1 MRKSWGG
8 RNLIGISFLLA
19 LASCASEI
27 DDSRYV
33 ASEAETFAQ
42 AQDAAPAI
50 SSIFFGSS
58 PARGDTYEL
67 GETVV
72 VFVQFDGPVE
82 TTDHGEFQVAL
93 TIGAETQ
100 YATLVGWR
108 SDHRYRFEYTV
119 QEPDRD
125 GDGISIPADAI
136 LLNGGAI
143 IAPDGTTDADLTHGA
158 VAADAGRKVNGSLTS
173 PPAVTSIEFV
183 SAPKGNAYA
192 AGEAVE
198 VAVEFDRVVAVTG
211 NPQVALTIG
220 TETRHAAHSA
230 WWRDEYLIFF
240 SYKVQG
246 DDRDEDGISIPAN
259 ALILN
264 GGTIT
269 ATDGTTEADLTHAP
283 VGPERDRKVDGGTN
297 ITPPRVRAVS
307 FGSSPAR
314 GDTYELGETV
324 VVFVQFDGPVEATDQ
339 AEFQVALTI
348 GAETQYATYRGR
360 RSDHRYRFEYTVQEP
375 DRDEDGISIP
385 ADAILLNGGTLT
397 GPDGTTDADLTH
409 GTVAAD
415 AGRKMNGSL
424 TSPPAVTSIEF
435 VSAPKGNAYARGEAV
450 RVAVEF
456 DRVVTVT
463 GNPQVALTI
472 GTETRN
478 AAHSAWWRDEDLI
491 FFSYKVQGDDR
502 DEDGISIP
510 ANALILN
517 GGTITATDGTT
528 DADLTHAPVG
538 PERARRVDGS
548 GDVTPPRVK
557 AIVFD
562 TSPARGDTYEL
573 GETVKMSVEFDGPV
587 EAGTFQLALTIGTET
602 RYATMFATAIGRH
615 WYYFEYTVQEGDRD
629 EDGISI
635 PANALILISGAV
647 TDPSGTVD
655 ADLTHG
661 TVAADAGRKVDGS
674 LISPPAVKRVY
685 LFSSPPTKGDMY
697 GPGETVRVGVRFD
710 RVVTVTGNPQ
720 VALTIGTETR
730 HAAYSASFDRSTIAF
745 VYVVQEGDR
754 DEDGISIPANALTLN
769 GGTIK
774 FGADSTIDADLTH
787 AAVARDPT
795 RKVSG
800 STASP

>member
-1 MRKSWGG
+1 MSGTWGV
-8 RNLIGISFLLA
+8 RNLIAISFLLA
-19 LASCASEI
+19 LASCAVTPPTPTTSL
-27 DDSRYV
+27 ST
-33 ASEAETFAQ
+33 AETLAQ

-82 TTDHGEFQVAL
+82 TTDHGEFQMAL
-93 TIGAETQ
+93 TIGEETQ

-125 GDGISIPADAI
+125 EDGISIPANAI
-136 LLNGGAI
+136 LLSGGTI
-143 IAPDGTTDADLTHGA
+143 TAPDGTTDADLTHGT

-198 VAVEFDRVVAVTG
+198 VAVEFDRVVTVTG

-230 WWRDEYLIFF
+230 WWRDDY
-240 SYKVQG
+240 
-246 DDRDEDGISIPAN
+246 
-259 ALILN
+259 
-264 GGTIT
+264 
-269 ATDGTTEADLTHAP
+269 
-283 VGPERDRKVDGGTN
+283 
-297 ITPPRVRAVS
+297 
-307 FGSSPAR
+307 
-314 GDTYELGETV
+314 
-324 VVFVQFDGPVEATDQ
+324 
-339 AEFQVALTI
+339 
-348 GAETQYATYRGR
+348 
-360 RSDHRYRFEYTVQEP
+360 
-375 DRDEDGISIP
+375 
-385 ADAILLNGGTLT
+385 
-397 GPDGTTDADLTH
+397 
-409 GTVAAD
+409 
-415 AGRKMNGSL
+415 
-424 TSPPAVTSIEF
+424 
-435 VSAPKGNAYARGEAV
+435 
-450 RVAVEF
+450 
-456 DRVVTVT
+456 
-463 GNPQVALTI
+463 
-472 GTETRN
+472 
-478 AAHSAWWRDEDLI
+478 LI

-528 DADLTHAPVG
+528 DADLTHVPVG
-538 PERARRVDGS
+538 PERDRRVDGGS
-548 GDVTPPRVK
+548 DVTPPRVK
-557 AIVFD
+557 AIIFD

-573 GETVKMSVEFDGPV
+573 GEKVEVDVQFDGPV
-587 EAGTFQLALTIGTET
+587 EASGDLQVALTIGTET
-602 RYATMFATAIGRH
+602 RYAPLFSGTIGRQ
-615 WYYFEYTVQEGDRD
+615 WYYFQYTVQEDDRD

-635 PANALILISGAV
+635 PANALTLISGTV

-661 TVAADAGRKVDGS
+661 AVAADAGRKVNGS
-674 LISPPAVKRVY
+674 LTSPPAVKRVY
-685 LFSSPPTKGDMY
+685 LFSSPPTKGDIY

-730 HAAYSASFDRSTIAF
+730 HAAHSAWWRDDYLIFFSYI
-745 VYVVQEGDR
+745 VQEDDR
-754 DEDGISIPANALTLN
+754 DEDGISIPANALILN